1 MTNSLN
7 KIDKL
12 CEYCSEPFVT
22 LRTEIKRG
30 KGKYCSRTCAI
41 KNFSKKSPDLKKLL
55 YKNITTKM
63 NEDNC
68 WLYSKLIMKGYGH
81 INVKGIKIPAHR
93 LSYEMHNGAI
103 PEGMYIC
110 HKCDVRHCVNPHH
123 LFPGT
128 HLDNMQ
134 DKAAK
139 GRASKKLT
147 DNCVVTIKQRI
158 ANGESEL
165 SISKDFNVNRQ
176 TINRIKLNQLWSH
189 VTI

>member
-1 MTNSLN
+1 
-7 KIDKL
+7 
-12 CEYCSEPFVT
+12 
-22 LRTEIKRG
+22 
-30 KGKYCSRTCAI
+30 
-41 KNFSKKSPDLKKLL
+41 
-55 YKNITTKM
+55 
-63 NEDNC
+63 
-68 WLYSKLIMKGYGH
+68 
-81 INVKGIKIPAHR
+81 
-93 LSYEMHNGAI
+93 
-103 PEGMYIC
+103 
-110 HKCDVRHCVNPHH
+110 
-123 LFPGT
+123 
-128 HLDNMQ
+128 MQ